1 MGPVQ
6 ELMNTILGGAAVTA
20 VGAKIAAKYEQ
31 KAEEAKQAAAAS
43 LAAALNEKAEMEAAR
58 GVLDK

>member
-6 ELMNTILGGAAVTA
+6 ELMNTILGATAVTTW
-20 VGAKIAAKYEQ
+20 GAKIAAKYEQ

-43 LAAALNEKAEMEAAR
+43 LAASLAEKAETEAAK
-58 GVLDK
+58 GVLPK